1 MASDNVPAFFID
13 WTKYPNMTRVKC
25 CLVVF
30 WDCYSSP
37 PSNVPCLARPLPLNL
52 TFNLHEVGMQRFEVS
67 KKFRAR
73 VRLVWPQSEI
83 ISAEDDED
91 DDPVSDSDLVLLRQH
106 MGNYID
112 SEEVDLNSKHP
123 PASKPSNP
131 SSQSIQS
138 PTPSHA
144 RKHQPSCTPRSNF
157 TTCHPTRAQ
166 TPGTHQPFQ
175 IHSNSPTGSLS
186 SGSHQQRSRTH
197 GQAVCQPTYPDSHSS
212 ACAPQA
218 CQILLSLFSFTL
230 PPTFQPTD
238 MDLGND
244 GDDVEA
250 LRWMTGMDHN
260 LRMTIADM
268 LNSSNIRR

>member
-1 MASDNVPAFFID
+1 MASDSVPAFFID
-13 WTKYPNMTRVKC
+13 WTKYPNLTRVKC
-25 CLVVF
+25 CLVAF
-30 WDCYSSP
+30 WDRSGPLFIAPFKCTMPSPTSALEPKLQPTRSRNSS
-37 PSNVPCLARPLPLNL
+37 
-52 TFNLHEVGMQRFEVS
+52 GMT
-67 KKFRAR
+67 K
-73 VRLVWPQSEI
+73 PQPTGGEI

-91 DDPVSDSDLVLLRQH
+91 DNPVSDSDLVLLRQH

-268 LNSSNIRR
+268 LNSSDIRR

>member
-1 MASDNVPAFFID
+1 MPSPTSASN
-13 WTKYPNMTRVKC
+13 
-25 CLVVF
+25 
-30 WDCYSSP
+30 
-37 PSNVPCLARPLPLNL
+37 LN
-52 TFNLHEVGMQRFEVS
+52 FNLHEVGVQRFEVS

-73 VRLVWPQSEI
+73 VRLVWLQSEI

-144 RKHQPSCTPRSNF
+144 HKRQPSCTSRSNF

-166 TPGTHQPFQ
+166 TPSTHQPFQ

-197 GQAVCQPTYPDSHSS
+197 GQAVRQPTYPDSHSS
-212 ACAPQA
+212 ACAPQP
-218 CQILLSLFSFTL
+218 CQILLSSFSFIL

-244 GDDVEA
+244 VLISDNEEEA
-250 LRWMTGMDHN
+250 ADWVTKRLATSLTTGGPGKGEKSSQILH
-260 LRMTIADM
+260 LLLLSA
-268 LNSSNIRR
+268 LNRRSL